1 MSDVM
6 KVAATGI
13 IAAICAIVVRK
24 QVPELAILLAICAG
38 VMILLYCSGALAAV
52 TGFVDELVEA
62 GGVTPGIIAP
72 VVKVTGIAIVTRL
85 ASDFC
90 KDAKEGAL
98 AVAVETAGA
107 IIALLAVLP
116 LMSAV
121 LELLGELL

>member
-52 TGFVDELVEA
+52 TGFVDELVEV
-62 GGVTPGIIAP
+62 GGLTPGIITP

-98 AVAVETAGA
+98 AVTVETAGA

>member
-62 GGVTPGIIAP
+62 GGLTPGIIAP